1 MLLSRVAESMLW
13 LGRYVERAENT
24 ARLLEVTYHGKLDPS
39 SSDLAG
45 ATNTWQALVSTLG
58 TRAAYEATHDYYDE
72 ADVIAFLTLDRG
84 NGSSIISSIAAAREN
99 ARGIRNLISSET
111 WMAINRLYHAA
122 SNTSIHLIA
131 RDGLYE
137 FCEAVRTG
145 ANLCAGAIRETSLHD
160 EGLHWL
166 WVGAALERADMV
178 TRIVDSKY
186 HVLMNAVDDVGGP
199 FDRFHWVALLRSLSG
214 WEAYLQMRPHGPDTE
229 GVADLL
235 LLNPHFPRSLRSA
248 VDTLHASL
256 DAATAGA
263 ERPQRNEPMRL
274 VTDLQNQL
282 RFNTPET
289 LIAAGLHEQLADAQ
303 RRLAMIS
310 ESVQRC
316 FFWTAAGAA

>member
-13 LGRYVERAENT
+13 LGRYIERAENT

-39 SSDLAG
+39 ASDLAG
-45 ATNTWQALVSTLG
+45 ATNTWQALITTLG
-58 TRAAYEATHDYYDE
+58 ATAAYEARNDGYDE
-72 ADVIAFLTLDRG
+72 TDVIAFLTLDHD
-84 NGSSIISSIAAAREN
+84 NAASIYSSIAAAREN
-99 ARGIRNLISSET
+99 ARSIRNLVSSET
-111 WMAINRLYHAA
+111 WMAINRLYHAV

-160 EGLHWL
+160 EGLQWL
-166 WVGAALERADMV
+166 WAGAALERADMV

-186 HVLMNAVDDVGGP
+186 HVLMNGVEEVGGP
-199 FDRFHWVALLRSLSG
+199 FDRLHWVALLRSVSA
-214 WEAYLQMRPHGPDTE
+214 WEAYMQLRPLGPDAV

-235 LLNPHFPRSLRSA
+235 LLNPQFPRSLRSA
-248 VDTLHASL
+248 VDDLHRSL

-263 ERPQRNEPMRL
+263 DLRLRNEPMRL

-282 RFNTPET
+282 RFTTAET
-289 LIAAGLHEQLADAQ
+289 LIEAGLHERLSDVQ
-303 RRLAMIS
+303 RRLALIAR
-310 ESVQRC
+310 SVQQC
-316 FFWTAAGAA
+316 FFWTASGAA